1 VFKGT
6 GNHMLTR
13 RLRRQSDRLLGSIPP
28 NGAMGV
34 RARGLDIKAGAAKL
48 AAVIVRPW
56 QKPSPGVDRTGAGPT
71 RVPTMAF
78 VNGSLTIRWQR

>member
-1 VFKGT
+1 
-6 GNHMLTR
+6 
-13 RLRRQSDRLLGSIPP
+13 
-28 NGAMGV
+28 MGV

>member
-1 VFKGT
+1 
-6 GNHMLTR
+6 MD
-13 RLRRQSDRLLGSIPP
+13 RQSYAYQMVTPAVGSTSRFDPSDT
-28 NGAMGV
+28 GAMGV